1 MTESTDT
8 DAAAVDWQTRHDL
21 LLDRYNRL
29 AGEVATLHSTR
40 MVLAAEYAQ
49 KAEAGAAVGAAAGA
63 AVAYDLN
70 AEAIDDVLKRCT
82 GADAAAW
89 QHGTKREG

>member
-1 MTESTDT
+1 MRHWYTLVIQSRADCWVRAELARRVLHYLAMTTATTTEDGTMTESTDTDT

-40 MVLAAEYAQ
+40 MVLADE
-49 KAEAGAAVGAAAGA
+49 
-63 AVAYDLN
+63 
-70 AEAIDDVLKRCT
+70 
-82 GADAAAW
+82 
-89 QHGTKREG
+89 